1 MTIHTL
7 EQQLADLIRKHD
19 LTGISINASTS
30 KNEGETYFYC
40 YAHGGSEVGTSG
52 YDYPLIHD
60 ALSAAISNLNA
71 KRHPVV
77 AVELAPMGEAA

>member
-40 YAHGGSEVGTSG
+40 YAHGGSEVGASG
-52 YDYPLIHD
+52 YDCPLIHD
-60 ALSAAISNLNA
+60 ALSAAIGNLNE
-71 KRHPVV
+71 KRRLTVV
-77 AVELAPMGEAA
+77 PELSLMGEAV